1 MTHRFALIAFVIAAL
16 LFVLF
21 PQIDLW
27 FTGLFY
33 DPQDGFVW
41 QQSTALRA
49 LYKAVPVFGWAT
61 AVALCVSIVLGF
73 VQRRGPLHAYRKGA
87 IYLLVVLLLGPGVV
101 VNEVIKAH
109 SGRARPSY
117 SEPFGGPKAFTRAF
131 VPADQC
137 ARNCSFV
144 SGHAAVGFFFLSF
157 AFVFARARRIW
168 LVVGVSL
175 GSIFG
180 LARIVE
186 GAHFLSDVVF
196 SGFSVYFVAALLHWL
211 MFRRGSACA
220 GPAKPREGVP

>member
-1 MTHRFALIAFVIAAL
+1 MTHRFALIAFVIAAV

-49 LYKAVPVFGWAT
+49 LYKAVPVIGWAT

-117 SEPFGGPKAFTRAF
+117 SEPFGGPQGVYTGL
-131 VPADQC
+131 C
-137 ARNCSFV
+137 ARRPMRSQLFLCF
-144 SGHAAVGFFFLSF
+144 GARRRWFFLPLLCLCVCAS
-157 AFVFARARRIW
+157 AT
-168 LVVGVSL
+168 
-175 GSIFG
+175 
-180 LARIVE
+180 
-186 GAHFLSDVVF
+186 
-196 SGFSVYFVAALLHWL
+196 YVAG
-211 MFRRGSACA
+211 RRGVAW
-220 GPAKPREGVP
+220 